1 MMLIE
6 LSFARCTASTVF
18 SPSNLMQIYPIR
30 IAIPAVMTRIIGSS
44 YVCMIT
50 HAKAVVMQI
59 VEIRITVLAQ
69 WLTVKPFDQ

>member
-6 LSFARCTASTVF
+6 LSFARFTASTVF
-18 SPSNLMQIYPIR
+18 SPSNFMQIYPMR
-30 IAIPAVMTRIIGSS
+30 IAIPAVMTRIMGST

-59 VEIRITVLAQ
+59 VEIRIIVFAQ
-69 WLTVKPFDQ
+69 